1 MAGPKYGEGWQQNKT
16 LSKKEQTLIEEIAN
30 SVTHGIG
37 LLLSV
42 AGLVI
47 LVVLASKYGDIRRV
61 ACFSIYGSTLVI
73 LYAASTLYHSFPL
86 GRTKNIFR
94 IIDHSAIYILI
105 AGSYT
110 PFALIS
116 LRGAWGWALFGVI
129 WALALTGIVFKVFFV
144 KRFFVVSTI
153 IYLMMGWLAV
163 IAVRPF
169 INSIPFKG
177 LVWLIAGG
185 LFYSLGVIFHI
196 FHKLPFNHT
205 IWHLFVLA
213 GSICHYFAILFYVLP
228 M

>member
-1 MAGPKYGEGWQQNKT
+1 LAGPKHGEGQQQNKT
-16 LSKKEQTLIEEIAN
+16 LEKKEQTLIEEIAN

-37 LLLSV
+37 LLLSI
-42 AGLVI
+42 AGLVV
-47 LVVLASKYGDIRRV
+47 LVVQANIYGNVWRV

-86 GRTKNIFR
+86 GRTKNIFK

-116 LRGAWGWALFGVI
+116 LRGAWGWSLFGVI
-129 WALALTGIVFKVFFV
+129 WALALAGIVFKVFFV
-144 KRFFVVSTI
+144 ERFFVLFTI

-163 IAVRPF
+163 IAVRPI
-169 INSIPFKG
+169 INSIPFRG
-177 LVWLIAGG
+177 IVWLIAGG
-185 LFYSLGVIFHI
+185 LFYSLGVIFHA
-196 FHKLPFNHT
+196 FPKLPFNHT